1 MFYVFAYLFYRSKN
15 EIDNL
20 FDQYTSLSLDEEEE
34 AEIIYDQRKLDTGC
48 PEGKITWFISIIFR
62 YLKNMV

>member
-48 PEGKITWFISIIFR
+48 PEGKIT
-62 YLKNMV
+62 